1 MRATGFLT
9 GTVAL
14 GLLLAGSL
22 AAQQAA
28 APKDATGQCTDNSY
42 TTAKTPARACLKHGG
57 VKTWFGGSSSAP
69 AVTAAETPA
78 PAASA
83 SASAKTTADKSPP
96 KDATGQCTDGSYT
109 TAKTQVRACLKHG
122 GVKTWSGGSE
132 SAPATPA
139 AATSAPT
146 PAASESAATTSAADK
161 TQPKDAT
168 GQCTDGSYTTAKT
181 QARGCL
187 KHGGVKTWF
196 GGAAASAA
204 APAAA
209 ATPAAAPP
217 TPAPTV
223 VKAGAAP
230 ARASAPGSTPVQAP
244 ANPTDVWVN
253 LSTKAYHCPGTKWYG
268 ATKHGKYMSEADAKA
283 AGFHPS
289 YGKACS

>member
-28 APKDATGQCTDNSY
+28 APKDATGQCTDSSY
-42 TTAKTPARACLKHGG
+42 TTAKTQARGCLKHGG
-57 VKTWFGGSSSAP
+57 VKTWFAAAP
-69 AVTAAETPA
+69 AAAPA

-83 SASAKTTADKSPP
+83 SAS
-96 KDATGQCTDGSYT
+96 
-109 TAKTQVRACLKHG
+109 
-122 GVKTWSGGSE
+122 
-132 SAPATPA
+132 
-139 AATSAPT
+139 TSAPT
-146 PAASESAATTSAADK
+146 KSTAGKSTADQS
-161 TQPKDAT
+161 QPKDAT

-196 GGAAASAA
+196 GAEASAA
-204 APAAA
+204 APAA
-209 ATPAAAPP
+209 PAAQP
-217 TPAPTV
+217 TPTAPTV
-223 VKAGAAP
+223 VKAAAKP
-230 ARASAPGSTPVQAP
+230 ARATAPGTTPAQAP
-244 ANPTDVWVN
+244 SNPTDVWVN
-253 LSTKAYHCPGTKWYG
+253 LSTKAYHCPGTKYYG
-268 ATKHGKYMSEADAKA
+268 ATKHGKYMSEADAKV